1 MIGDTASV
9 GGMNNS
15 RSPALTPAPV
25 NDLSQRRR
33 LPGRVGTVLRVAL
46 AVIVMAAGD
55 LVLLPLVPLGVLR
68 NADGI
73 AETMIETVAM
83 SGSSLFVLLL
93 IWLAVTRLDGRSL
106 SDLRLRVDRH
116 AMVWMLVMMVVA
128 AAVVVIVGAVMN
140 LLGIESTAERI
151 KNLPLPIVGAF
162 VLHQVNL
169 AFLLQGFPEELVWRG
184 WLVRSLGDRRTAGVI
199 SVIGFTLIHLIS
211 KGGQEGWIER
221 IVYLATPF
229 GFAVAAVVVLWASD
243 STWAAV
249 GVHAGSHMAN
259 VVMLVM
265 PIDRTHPVA
274 WVLEGALWLVVAGV
288 VWFLTRR
295 RALIASR

>member
-259 VVMLVM
+259 VVLLVM

-288 VWFLTRR
+288 VWLLARR
-295 RALIASR
+295 RILPSAR

>member
-73 AETMIETVAM
+73 AEAMIETVAM

-93 IWLAVTRLDGRSL
+93 IWLAVTRLEGRSL
-106 SDLRLRVDRH
+106 SDLRLRVDRR

-128 AAVVVIVGAVMN
+128 AAVVVIVGAVMS
-140 LLGIESTAERI
+140 LFGIESTAERI

-259 VVMLVM
+259 VVLFVM

>member
-1 MIGDTASV
+1 MISDTASV

-25 NDLSQRRR
+25 NDLSRRRR

-259 VVMLVM
+259 VVLLVM

>member
-1 MIGDTASV
+1 MISDTASV

-15 RSPALTPAPV
+15 RSPALAPAPV

-73 AETMIETVAM
+73 AEAMIETVAM

-106 SDLRLRVDRH
+106 SDLCLRVDRR
-116 AMVWMLVMMVVA
+116 AMVWMLAMMVVA
-128 AAVVVIVGAVMN
+128 AAVVVIVGAVMS
-140 LLGIESTAERI
+140 LFGIESTAERI
-151 KNLPLPIVGAF
+151 KNLPLPIVGAL

-211 KGGQEGWIER
+211 KGGQDGWIER

-259 VVMLVM
+259 VVLFVM

>member
-140 LLGIESTAERI
+140 LLGIESTAEKI

-259 VVMLVM
+259 VVLLVM

>member
-1 MIGDTASV
+1 
-9 GGMNNS
+9 
-15 RSPALTPAPV
+15 
-25 NDLSQRRR
+25 
-33 LPGRVGTVLRVAL
+33 
-46 AVIVMAAGD
+46 
-55 LVLLPLVPLGVLR
+55 
-68 NADGI
+68 
-73 AETMIETVAM
+73 MIETVAM

-259 VVMLVM
+259 VVLLVM

-274 WVLEGALWLVVAGV
+274 WVLEGALWLVVASV

>member
-25 NDLSQRRR
+25 NDLSRRCR

-259 VVMLVM
+259 VVLLVM

-288 VWFLTRR
+288 VWVLTRR

>member
-116 AMVWMLVMMVVA
+116 AMVWMLVMMLVA

-151 KNLPLPIVGAF
+151 KNLPLPVVGAF

-259 VVMLVM
+259 VVLLVM

>member
-73 AETMIETVAM
+73 AEAMIETVAM

-106 SDLRLRVDRH
+106 SDLRLRVDRR
-116 AMVWMLVMMVVA
+116 AMVWMLAMMVVA
-128 AAVVVIVGAVMN
+128 AAVVVIVGAVMS
-140 LLGIESTAERI
+140 LFGIESTAERI
-151 KNLPLPIVGAF
+151 KNLPLPIVGAL

-211 KGGQEGWIER
+211 KGGQDGWIER

-259 VVMLVM
+259 VVLFVM

>member
-73 AETMIETVAM
+73 AEAMIETVAM

-106 SDLRLRVDRH
+106 SDLRLRVDRR

-128 AAVVVIVGAVMN
+128 AAVVVIVGAVMS
-140 LLGIESTAERI
+140 LFGIESTAERI

-259 VVMLVM
+259 VVLFVM

>member
-169 AFLLQGFPEELVWRG
+169 AFLLQGCPEELVWRV

-259 VVMLVM
+259 VVLLVM

>member
-151 KNLPLPIVGAF
+151 KDLPLPIVGAF

-259 VVMLVM
+259 VVLLVM

>member
-1 MIGDTASV
+1 
-9 GGMNNS
+9 
-15 RSPALTPAPV
+15 
-25 NDLSQRRR
+25 
-33 LPGRVGTVLRVAL
+33 
-46 AVIVMAAGD
+46 MAAGD

-259 VVMLVM
+259 VVLFVM